1 MLRAHRQT
9 PKAQACQLFANS
21 SLMHGDAEA
30 LFDLAFQINAPPA
43 HNPIGF
49 GVGTRPNHFRQLLLL
64 CRAQQ
69 TGWIRR
75 ATVEQAR
82 HALRIVTVGPIPQ
95 RLPIHAAVFC
105 RRLAV
110 NPIQNQGNRQ
120 HPSRRF
126 PIPAPRRFLAKLA
139 CGLVFARNP
148 YCHQSLPC
156 LDATESDHAA
166 RGNPLESNLG
176 AVGIRQYL
184 EPLVE
189 PVFHRDSYG
198 YRPERSAIDAIR
210 TARRR
215 CWRFDWVLDMDIK
228 GFFDTI
234 DHELLLK
241 AVRHHTDCRW
251 VLLYIERWLK
261 APVMM
266 EGGSLVSQER
276 GTPQGGVIS
285 PLLANL
291 FLHYAFDKWMD
302 RENPQVPFERY
313 ADDIICHCRTEGE
326 ARRLWRQVED
336 RLAECGLS
344 LHPQKTK
351 IVYCKDTNRKGSFPT
366 VAFDF
371 LGYRFQPRLAIWRGG
386 LFGVSYLPA
395 AAPKALKA
403 FRRRVRNWG
412 LQRRSDK
419 GLTDLARMFN
429 RQIEGWIGYFRCFY
443 KSALYPTLRLI
454 DAHLVRWVMRK
465 YKRFKQRPRQARL
478 WLARIVKSTP
488 GLFAHWSL
496 LYANG

>member
-1 MLRAHRQT
+1 
-9 PKAQACQLFANS
+9 
-21 SLMHGDAEA
+21 
-30 LFDLAFQINAPPA
+30 
-43 HNPIGF
+43 
-49 GVGTRPNHFRQLLLL
+49 
-64 CRAQQ
+64 
-69 TGWIRR
+69 
-75 ATVEQAR
+75 
-82 HALRIVTVGPIPQ
+82 
-95 RLPIHAAVFC
+95 
-105 RRLAV
+105 
-110 NPIQNQGNRQ
+110 
-120 HPSRRF
+120 
-126 PIPAPRRFLAKLA
+126 
-139 CGLVFARNP
+139 
-148 YCHQSLPC
+148 
-156 LDATESDHAA
+156 
-166 RGNPLESNLG
+166 
-176 AVGIRQYL
+176 
-184 EPLVE
+184 VE
-189 PVFHRDSYG
+189 PFFHRDSYG

-210 TARRR
+210 TARQR

-266 EGGSLVSQER
+266 GDGSLVSQER

-336 RLAECGLS
+336 RLAGCGLA

-351 IVYCKDTNRKGSFPT
+351 IVYCKDTNRKGTFPA

-443 KSALYPTLRLI
+443 KSALYPTIRLI

-478 WLARIVKSTP
+478 WLARIAKSTP